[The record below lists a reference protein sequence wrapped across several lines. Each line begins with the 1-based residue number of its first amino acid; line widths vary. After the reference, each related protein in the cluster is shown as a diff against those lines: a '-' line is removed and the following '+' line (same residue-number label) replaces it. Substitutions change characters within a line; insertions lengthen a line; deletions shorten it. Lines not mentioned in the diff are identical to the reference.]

1 MDELLCHF
9 RARMADKHF
18 QSLPGFR
25 DFTPRDCAIRNY
37 LFSVWKDVAHR
48 YGFVEYEA
56 PIVESTELYLKKTG
70 GELTTQL
77 FRFEDQGGRDITL
90 RPELTAS
97 LARIVGA
104 NQRDYPKP
112 LKWFEIGPCFR
123 YEKPQKGRGREFIQF
138 NADILGEASA
148 HADAELIALAIETM
162 LALGFQQGDFV
173 IRASDRQS
181 WLDFCDRHQIENPAE
196 FLPIIDRLEKLRPEV
211 IEEKL
216 AAFKVTLEQVND
228 FISNPA
234 NASEDFQTIQN
245 DLQARGFGPFLEL
258 DLTIVRGLA
267 YYTGA
272 VFEIFDHK
280 KSMRAVAGGGRYDGL
295 LSTLSNGGA
304 DLPATGFAMGD
315 MVIRNFIEETPHA
328 KMELE
333 AWLARHPSCQLY
345 AVIADESHRHDALG
359 EISKLRQAGISVDF
373 PMTKLNV
380 GKQFKKAEQSGAR
393 FALVIG
399 AEYPEMQLKILSAR
413 TEQQVPAG
421 SDVVEVIENLLDAP
435 DGPLIA

>member
-1 MDELLCHF
+1 
-9 RARMADKHF
+9 MADKRF

-25 DFTPRDCAIRNY
+25 DFTPRDCAVRNY
-37 LFSVWKDVAHR
+37 LFSVWRDVAHR
-48 YGFVEYEA
+48 YGFSEYEA
-56 PIVESTELYLKKTG
+56 PIVESTELYLKKSG

-104 NQRDYPKP
+104 NQRDFPKP

-138 NADILGEASA
+138 NADILGESSPS
-148 HADAELIALAIETM
+148 ADAELISMAIDTM
-162 LALGFQQGDFV
+162 LSLGFREGDFV
-173 IRASDRQS
+173 IRASDRES
-181 WLDFCDRHQIENPAE
+181 WLSFCTEHNISEPAE
-196 FLPIIDRLEKLRPEV
+196 FLPLIDRLEKMKPEAL
-211 IEEKL
+211 EEQL
-216 AAFKVTLEQVND
+216 SNFGITREQVDAFIND
-228 FISNPA
+228 EA
-234 NASEDFQTIQN
+234 NASPAYREIQAN
-245 DLQARGFGPFLEL
+245 LDARGLGKFLEL

-272 VFEIFDHK
+272 VFEIFDMK

-295 LSTLSNGGA
+295 LSTLSNGAA

-315 MVIRNFIEETPHA
+315 MVIRNFIEETPNA
-328 KMELE
+328 LLEME
-333 AWLARHPSCQLY
+333 AWLARNPACDVY
-345 AVIADESHRHDALG
+345 VVIADEEKRNNALAV
-359 EISKLRQAGISVDF
+359 ITKLRNAGISTDYI
-373 PMTKLNV
+373 MTPFNV

-399 AEYPEMQLKILSAR
+399 EEYPEMQLKILSSR
-413 TEQQVPAG
+413 TEATIHPNTDIVAAIQ
-421 SDVVEVIENLLDAP
+421 SHLDSP